1 MKDDPRFLNSCSGEG
16 SLVLD
21 ARNKEESFILDLR
34 NKEEVIFH
42 FTFT

>member
-1 MKDDPRFLNSCSGEG
+1 MRFLNSCSGEG

-21 ARNKEESFILDLR
+21 ACNKEEGFVLDLR

-42 FTFT
+42 FTLT